1 MKFKH
6 SFKSYLDQFLNTIK
20 VFILSALIIASF
32 SSRPSKVFAL
42 NENLG
47 EHLFIENCAGC
58 HINGGNIIRRNKT
71 LKEKDLKRNG
81 VDTQEKI
88 AKIAREGIGIMDGY
102 EEVLG
107 EKGDQLVANWILQQ
121 SQKAWVQG

>member
-1 MKFKH
+1 MKFKYA
-6 SFKSYLDQFLNTIK
+6 FKSCLDQFLKALK
-20 VFILSALIIASF
+20 VFILSTLIIASC
-32 SSRPSKVFAL
+32 SSHPNKVFAL

-81 VDTQEKI
+81 VDTKEKI

-107 EKGDQLVANWILQQ
+107 EKGDQLVANWILKQA
-121 SQKAWVQG
+121 QKAWVQG